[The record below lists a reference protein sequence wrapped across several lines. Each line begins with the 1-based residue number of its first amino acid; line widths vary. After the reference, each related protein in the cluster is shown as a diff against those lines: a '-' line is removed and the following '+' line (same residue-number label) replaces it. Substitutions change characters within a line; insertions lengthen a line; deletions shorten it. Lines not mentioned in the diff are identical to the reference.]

1 MPSAS
6 HDPSRKG
13 LKKLLARLRPDLA
26 LMHWLK
32 PFLPRGLYGRALLIL
47 VTPVILA
54 QAVATHIFYHRHWQ
68 TVTDRLTFALAGEI
82 ASLADAVDGDNPE
95 KAIKDLSEPADK
107 HFNLQLQFHKNQSIA
122 EFPMRGNYSDT
133 LGRKMLR
140 ALEGKL
146 GRPFALDL
154 RYDHEWIAIH
164 VAVRKGVFT
173 VIAPERRVYTPT
185 ASIFIIWMVGSSAL
199 LSLIA
204 ILFLRNQIRP
214 IRRLA
219 LAAEMIGK
227 GQDTPDFRP
236 EGAKEVR
243 QAAINLLIMRDR
255 LKRQIA
261 QRTAMLNGV
270 SHDLRTPLTRMKLQL
285 EMMPS
290 SKDTQELKADVE
302 EMTQMVEAYLAFA
315 RGDDADETTAID
327 VEALLQELVSA
338 ARRSNLPIHLTLLH
352 APPLSGRATALR
364 RALNNLLSNAGRYG
378 KEVWVSTREGKKY
391 FDIII
396 DDDGPGIPAEQRED
410 VFKPFTRL
418 EESRNSET
426 GGIGLGLTIARDI
439 ALQHGGTVLL
449 EDSPHGGLRAIF
461 RMPL

>member
-1 MPSAS
+1 MNTK
-6 HDPSRKG
+6 SRTP
-13 LKKLLARLRPDLA
+13 LKNLLARLRLDLA
-26 LMHWLK
+26 IMHWLK
-32 PFLPRGLYGRALLIL
+32 KFLPRGLYGRALLIL

-54 QAVATHIFYHRHWQ
+54 QAVATHIFYQRHWQ
-68 TVTDRLTFALAGEI
+68 TVTDRLTYALAGEI
-82 ASLADAVDGDNPE
+82 AVLADKIDADRPLE
-95 KAIKDLSEPADK
+95 KIKELENDIEKHLNLS
-107 HFNLQLQFHKNQSIA
+107 LRFHEGSLIG
-122 EFPMRGNYSDT
+122 EYPMRGNYSDT
-133 LGRKMLR
+133 LGQKMLK

-164 VAVRKGVFT
+164 VALKKGVLT
-173 VIAPERRVYTPT
+173 IISPERRVYTPT
-185 ASIFIIWMVGSSAL
+185 ASIFIIWMMGSSAL

-219 LAAEMIGK
+219 KAAEMIGK
-227 GQDTPDFRP
+227 GQDTPDFKP
-236 EGAKEVR
+236 EGAREVR

-285 EMMPS
+285 ALMLQGTEV
-290 SKDTQELKADVE
+290 QELKADVE

-315 RGDDADETTAID
+315 RGDDAEETVPLDMEAMLQD
-327 VEALLQELVSA
+327 VVAT
-338 ARRSNLPIHLTLLH
+338 ARRANLPIHLTILH
-352 APPLSGRATALR
+352 APALSGRATAIR

-378 KEVWVSTREGKKY
+378 KEVWVSTGEGKTY
-391 FDIII
+391 FDVII
-396 DDDGPGIPAEQRED
+396 DDDGPGIPAEQRDE

-418 EESRNSET
+418 EASRNNET

-439 ALQHGGTVLL
+439 AHQHGGSIILD
-449 EDSPHGGLRAIF
+449 DSPQGGLRAIF
-461 RMPL
+461 RLPR